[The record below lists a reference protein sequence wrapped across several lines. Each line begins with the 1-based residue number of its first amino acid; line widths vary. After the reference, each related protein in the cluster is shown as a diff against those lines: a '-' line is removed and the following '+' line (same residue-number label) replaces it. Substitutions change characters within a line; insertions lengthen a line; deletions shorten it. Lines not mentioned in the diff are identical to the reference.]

1 MSTINIWAG
10 WQKGLFHSN
19 MKSSSWLLCYG
30 VSIVQFFIQSFVLRH
45 LVIALVR
52 NTKKPQLIYTRYAS
66 MT

>member
-1 MSTINIWAG
+1 MSIMNIRAG
-10 WQKGLFHSN
+10 WQKGCFHSN
-19 MKSSSWLLCYG
+19 MKSLSSLLCYG
-30 VSIVQFFIQSFVLRH
+30 VSIVQLFFQSSVLRH